1 VKVRYEQTPENPYAG
16 SCSLPHSLRHSVR
29 RSSRRTWTRTQTCTT
44 ASSRQASGTAQTAG
58 REASPPPYAAEDRP
72 TLPSPAFP
80 PRLPLVH
87 PSAASVPTSDYQSVT
102 LKPRKFISRGFF
114 IAVTT
119 QIPSS
124 SFPLSNETGH

>member
-1 VKVRYEQTPENPYAG
+1 MKVRYEQTPENPYAG

-29 RSSRRTWTRTQTCTT
+29 RSSRRPWTRTQACTT
-44 ASSRQASGTAQTAG
+44 ASSRQASDTTQTAG

-87 PSAASVPTSDYQSVT
+87 PSAASVPASDYQSVT

-114 IAVTT
+114 IALTT